1 MATAKRRRPAKK
13 RTASPRK
20 NGRSGS
26 FAQWQRKWKK
36 FWKKN
41 KKAIQG
47 ALGFLVV
54 LVLIALLVIPS
65 MRVSNPGNTY
75 GIDVSSHNGVIE
87 WDEVAENGVQFAVI
101 RAGSRA
107 YNSGALREDARFKRN
122 MRHAWFHH
130 VDRGVYFYSQAI
142 NVEEAREEAEFVIK
156 QVNGAA
162 LKLPVFLDI
171 EDTGTKGKGRADKL
185 SKEQRTAIALAFAE
199 VIREKGYTPG
209 VYANR
214 WYLNDRLDADA
225 LRAAGIVIW
234 LAEYT
239 TAAAPKYHGT
249 WDYWQYSQTG
259 RVPGIPGAVDL
270 DRTSSDTDKNND
282 LSS

>member
-1 MATAKRRRPAKK
+1 MATANRRSPAKK
-13 RTASPRK
+13 RTASPRR

-26 FAQWQRKWKK
+26 FAKWERKWKK

-54 LVLIALLVIPS
+54 LVLIALIAIPS

-87 WDEVAENGVQFAVI
+87 WDEVAEDGVEFAVI
-101 RAGSRA
+101 RAGTRA
-107 YNSGALREDARFKRN
+107 YNSGELREDVRFKRN

-130 VDRGVYFYSQAI
+130 VDRGVYFYSQAV
-142 NVEEAREEAEFVIK
+142 NEDEAREEAEFVIK

-171 EDTGTKGKGRADKL
+171 EDTGTNGKGRADGL
-185 SKEQRTAIALAFAE
+185 SREQRTAIALAFAE

-214 WYLNDRLDADA
+214 WYLNDRLDAAA
-225 LRAAGIVIW
+225 LEAAGIRIW

-239 TAAAPKYHGT
+239 KAAAPKYTGRY
-249 WDYWQYSQTG
+249 DYWQYSQTG

-270 DRTSSDTDKNND
+270 DRTSADTDKNND